1 MQELRIGI
9 NALYLIPG
17 GVGGTEIYLR
27 SLLSGLAAIDRNNQ
41 YVVFTNRETGLDIA
55 PAQSNFTIE
64 SLNVRAAFRPGR
76 IVVEQ
81 TSLLSAVRRSK
92 LDVLLNAG
100 FTAPLLASVPCVTVF
115 HDLQHKRHPEFF
127 RWFDLPFWC
136 ALLYGSA
143 HRATRLIAVSEATR
157 QDLLRFY
164 KLDPAKIAV
173 IPHGV
178 DPKFFDIARE
188 RRQQTAEPLV
198 LCVSTLH
205 PHKNL
210 ERLIRVFAR
219 LRAKHPAYRL
229 TIAGLRGFHTEVLE
243 RLVESLAAQDFVRL
257 TGWIPRE
264 ELYGLFRRA
273 AVFVYPSTFEGFG
286 MPVLE
291 ALAAGLPTSCSS
303 VEPMPSVAGGA
314 ALYFDPNDDDAL
326 LDALLRLIEDPDL
339 RCKLQTTGPE
349 RASGF
354 TWSKAA
360 ERTLS
365 VIRDAAQR
373 R

>member
-1 MQELRIGI
+1 MQHLRIGI

-27 SLLSGLAAIDRNNQ
+27 SLLAAFAAIDRHNQ
-41 YVVFTNRETGLDIA
+41 YVVFTNRETGPDIA

-64 SLNVRAAFRPGR
+64 PLNVSAEFRPGR
-76 IVVEQ
+76 ILVEQ
-81 TSLLSAVRRSK
+81 TSLPSAVRRMK
-92 LDVLLNAG
+92 VDVLFNAG
-100 FTAPLLASVPCVTVF
+100 FTAPLLSPVPCVTVF

-127 RWFDLPFWC
+127 RWFDLPFWR

-143 HRATRLIAVSEATR
+143 HRSTRLIAVSEATR
-157 QDLLRFY
+157 DDLLRFY

-173 IPHGV
+173 VPHGV
-178 DPKFFDIARE
+178 DSAFFDISRE
-188 RRQQTAEPLV
+188 RRRQTPEPIV

-219 LRAKHPAYRL
+219 LRAKHPKYRL

-243 RLVESLAAQDFVRL
+243 QLVESLGARDFIDL
-257 TGWIPRE
+257 TGWIARE

-291 ALAAGLPTSCSS
+291 ALAAGLPAACSS
-303 VEPMPSVAGGA
+303 VEPLPSVAGEA
-314 ALYFDPNDDDAL
+314 ALYFDPNNDEALFDAL
-326 LDALLRLIEDPDL
+326 VRLIEEVEL
-339 RCKLQTTGPE
+339 TTTLERLGPE
-349 RASGF
+349 RAARFSW
-354 TWSKAA
+354 TKAA
-360 ERTLS
+360 ESTLA
-365 VIRDAAQR
+365 VVRDAVQR
-373 R
+373 K